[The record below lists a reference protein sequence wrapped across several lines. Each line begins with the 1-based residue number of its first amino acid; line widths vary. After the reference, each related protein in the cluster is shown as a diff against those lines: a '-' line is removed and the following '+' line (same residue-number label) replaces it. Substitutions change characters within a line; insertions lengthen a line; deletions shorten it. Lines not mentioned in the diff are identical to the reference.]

1 MSNTNFKKVLA
12 EARSS
17 VKDAKRIRSL
27 YYHEDEDKLDEIA
40 GLSDIIGLAKK
51 FTPNFQKMGAAVLN
65 AFKGGAKA
73 VWDIVRRDYEEA
85 FEKAIADLERRKASR
100 ARAIKM
106 GVPEALAG
114 VPCAF
119 WLVELGEREITEKE
133 AMLLIDKYI
142 PDGQNLSDKNK
153 NLYDILY
160 AEIIGESY
168 EPTAEMII
176 ERWQKYLLIEASVED
191 YDNRPVP
198 DWMISTVRDARTG
211 DFRNS
216 RTSRDFKGV
225 LDVGKF
231 SDDEWLAKL
240 VISMVL
246 VAAKGEDVKLL
257 EMIYK
262 EEPTDT
268 DKDNRQ
274 DLTRQIEEEYI
285 PRIIAIHAALL
296 SEREGSNPAEDG
308 LFREFRGKLTPRF
321 GRAWD
326 RSKADLRDW
335 ERHAQRNDKELGN
348 LTEFANFLSGDRGE
362 AAADGEELRDEL
374 GIDLNMRRSDMLK
387 AIMSSDEW
395 YKAVDKAESA
405 NSERAL
411 RTIIANFQNV
421 AQENLIQ
428 LMSPSKIS
436 DIPGSNPTF
445 KEGFQAFIEA
455 EGEDSYLNRAHESAI
470 QENDDEMMSRL
481 LAQYR
486 PSYAEAYIEELK
498 GEDDFSKMIAPKL
511 ESFKNLAESK
521 QYGYDSDK
529 DPMWKKMEE
538 ILASAR
544 DQVIGSLEEG
554 VTELEKQRD
563 KAQDEMKKLLDAKDA
578 EAPEGA
584 PDTSDLRV

>member
-1 MSNTNFKKVLA
+1 MSSKNFKKVLSQ
-12 EARSS
+12 ARKSAQES
-17 VKDAKRIRSL
+17 EHIRSL
-27 YYHEDEDKLDEIA
+27 YQYSAEDKIDEIA

-51 FTPNFQKMGAAVLN
+51 FTPNFQKMGAAVLS

-73 VWDIVRRDYEEA
+73 VWDIVKRDYQEA
-85 FEKAIADLERRKASR
+85 FEKAIADLDRRKASR

-142 PDGQNLSDKNK
+142 PDGQNLSNKNK

-160 AEIIGESY
+160 AEIIGEAY
-168 EPTAEMII
+168 KPTAEMII
-176 ERWQKYLLIEASVED
+176 EHWQKSLLIEAAVDE
-191 YDNRPVP
+191 YDNRAVP
-198 DWMISTVRDARTG
+198 DWLLSAVSGARTG

-216 RTSRDFKGV
+216 RTSRDFKDA
-225 LDVGKF
+225 LDVGRF
-231 SDDEWLAKL
+231 RDDEWLAKL
-240 VISMVL
+240 VISIVL
-246 VAAKGEDVKLL
+246 VADNNDDEKLL

-262 EEPTDT
+262 EEPTDR
-268 DKDNRQ
+268 DKDNRRE
-274 DLTRQIEEEYI
+274 LTARIEEEYI
-285 PRIIAIHAALL
+285 PRIIAMHAALL
-296 SEREGSNPAEDG
+296 SEREGSDPSQDG
-308 LFREFRGKLTPRF
+308 LNKEFRGKLTGRF

-326 RSKADLRDW
+326 RSKGDLRDW
-335 ERHAQRNDKELGN
+335 ERHAQRNDKEISDIA
-348 LTEFANFLSGDRGE
+348 EFADFLSGDRE
-362 AAADGEELRDEL
+362 AADGEELRDEL

-387 AIMSSDEW
+387 AIMSADEW
-395 YKAVDKAESA
+395 YETVDKAESA

-411 RTIIANFQNV
+411 RTIIANFQKV
-421 AQENLIQ
+421 AQENLIK

-436 DIPGSNPTF
+436 DIPDANPTF
-445 KEGFQAFIEA
+445 KDGFQAFIEA

-498 GEDDFSKMIAPKL
+498 SESDFNKMIAPNL
-511 ESFKNLAESK
+511 ESFKRLAEGE
-521 QYGYDSDK
+521 QYGYNSDK

-544 DQVIGSLEEG
+544 DQVIDSLESAIP
-554 VTELEKQRD
+554 ELEKQRD
-563 KAQDEMKKLLDAKDA
+563 KAQDEMKKILDAKAA
-578 EAPEGA
+578 EESDEDEA